1 MDSRLK
7 MEQAHL
13 QPQARRHKAR
23 LARRCQ
29 RWKQSARS
37 STLATESLAATE
49 SAVSPACEQKQTGL
63 RASKQCIVQ
72 RQAERF
78 EGPNSSA
85 GRAGHENAAARLL
98 FACKEREAARAE
110 TRRNL
115 RHWSPRCLRPD
126 PAAPAPWIP
135 CPRKQPSA
143 THSSHPVHMRSSP
156 RCTLLLRGNGA
167 HKRMEA
173 KASQAC
179 QEKRVARTADGR
191 PRDSSR
197 VLPSS
202 PCRRHRNRHLPSG
215 AHQQHRDGTSS
226 AQSAVPWRLTANH
239 GSSEGHAQEP
249 GGGLWRKEESKCDW
263 NGA

>member
-1 MDSRLK
+1 MA
-7 MEQAHL
+7 QAHL

-49 SAVSPACEQKQTGL
+49 RAVSPACEQKQTGL

-85 GRAGHENAAARLL
+85 GRAGHESAAARLL
-98 FACKEREAARAE
+98 FACKDRGAARAE

-135 CPRKQPSA
+135 CPRKRPSA
-143 THSSHPVHMRSSP
+143 MRSSHPVLMPPGP
-156 RCTLLLRGNGA
+156 RCALLLRGNGA
-167 HKRMEA
+167 HKRIEA
-173 KASQAC
+173 RRPKLAREASRA
-179 QEKRVARTADGR
+179 
-191 PRDSSR
+191 
-197 VLPSS
+197 
-202 PCRRHRNRHLPSG
+202 HSG
-215 AHQQHRDGTSS
+215 
-226 AQSAVPWRLTANH
+226 W
-239 GSSEGHAQEP
+239 SEA
-249 GGGLWRKEESKCDW
+249 
-263 NGA
+263 

>member
-1 MDSRLK
+1 MA
-7 MEQAHL
+7 QAHL

-37 STLATESLAATE
+37 STLVTEALAATQN
-49 SAVSPACEQKQTGL
+49 AVSPACEQKQTGL

-85 GRAGHENAAARLL
+85 GRAEHENAAARLL
-98 FACKEREAARAE
+98 FACKERGAARTE

-115 RHWSPRCLRPD
+115 RHWSPPRLRPD

-135 CPRKQPSA
+135 CPRKRPSA
-143 THSSHPVHMRSSP
+143 MRSSHPVLMPPGP
-156 RCTLLLRGNGA
+156 RCTLLLRGNSA

-179 QEKRVARTADGR
+179 QEKRVARTADGQR
-191 PRDSSR
+191 RDSSQVR
-197 VLPSS
+197 PSS
-202 PCRRHRNRHLPSG
+202 PYRRHRYQHLP
-215 AHQQHRDGTSS
+215 
-226 AQSAVPWRLTANH
+226 
-239 GSSEGHAQEP
+239 
-249 GGGLWRKEESKCDW
+249 
-263 NGA
+263 